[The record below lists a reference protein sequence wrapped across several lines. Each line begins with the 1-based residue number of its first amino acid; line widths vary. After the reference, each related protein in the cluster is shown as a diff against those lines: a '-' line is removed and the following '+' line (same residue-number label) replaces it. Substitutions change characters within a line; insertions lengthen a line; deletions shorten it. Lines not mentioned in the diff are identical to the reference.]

1 MFERRLPSQYRSREP
16 TIDAFA
22 ALGHEPAAVTRAL
35 TFLSRAFRLSTTD
48 GLRLRPHDQVWALY
62 HCFYPR
68 LTGWRRWIGSG
79 PDELE
84 METLLRDLQ
93 KATPPGTAVEL
104 HVDVTVRDLVKLLE
118 Q

>member
-1 MFERRLPSQYRSREP
+1 MFERTLPSQYRSREP
-16 TIDAFA
+16 TLDEWL
-22 ALGHEPAAVTRAL
+22 ALGHEAETVTMVLAL
-35 TFLSRAFRLSTTD
+35 LSRAFRLSMTD
-48 GLRLRPHDQVWALY
+48 CRRLRPDDPVWALY

-68 LTGWRRWIGSG
+68 LTGWRRRIGSG

-84 METLLRDLQ
+84 METLLRDLK

-104 HVDVTVRDLVKLLE
+104 HVDVTVGDWVKLLE